1 MPFESKA
8 QKSEISA
15 FLSGCVVAMGTLE
28 IKKTTEAFFVSSSSM
43 T

>member
-15 FLSGCVVAMGTLE
+15 FLSGFVNAMGTLE
-28 IKKTTEAFFVSSSSM
+28 IKRQPRLSLFPVH
-43 T
+43 

>member
-1 MPFESKA
+1 MPFESEA

-15 FLSGCVVAMGTLE
+15 FLSGFVNAMGTLE
-28 IKKTTEAFFVSSSSM
+28 IKKTTEAFFVSSSLK